1 MDSRSGG
8 FVKTVGGVLN
18 AIAGVALTC
27 MMFLTFTDVVM
38 RFFGHPIMG
47 VYELVSFLLA
57 VVIGFSI
64 PKVSLDRGHVYM
76 EFLLDKMPE
85 KGKAVMM
92 TFTRILCLGLFVAIG
107 VNLFLVG
114 NEFRVAGEVSSTLKI
129 PFYPIAYGVGICCLV
144 ECVVFIADIVA
155 MWRGQHE

>member
-1 MDSRSGG
+1 MDSKPGG
-8 FVKTVGGVLN
+8 FLGTVGSALN

-38 RFFGHPIMG
+38 RFFGHPILG

-76 EFLLDKMPE
+76 EFVLDNLPP

-92 TFTRILCLGLFVAIG
+92 TFTRILCIGLFVAIG

-114 NEFRVAGEVSSTLKI
+114 NEFHTAGEVSSTLKI
-129 PFYPIAYGVGICCLV
+129 PFFPIAYGVGICCLI
-144 ECVVFIADIVA
+144 ECLVFVFDIVA
-155 MWRGQHE
+155 IWRGQHE

>member
-1 MDSRSGG
+1 MDSKSGG
-8 FVKTVGGVLN
+8 FVKTVGVLN

-76 EFLLDKMPE
+76 EFVLDNLHG

-92 TFTRILCLGLFVAIG
+92 TFTRILCIGLFLAIG

-129 PFYPIAYGVGICCLV
+129 PFYPIAYGVGICCLI
-144 ECVVFIADIVA
+144 ECMVFIADIVA
-155 MWRGQHE
+155 IWRGQHE